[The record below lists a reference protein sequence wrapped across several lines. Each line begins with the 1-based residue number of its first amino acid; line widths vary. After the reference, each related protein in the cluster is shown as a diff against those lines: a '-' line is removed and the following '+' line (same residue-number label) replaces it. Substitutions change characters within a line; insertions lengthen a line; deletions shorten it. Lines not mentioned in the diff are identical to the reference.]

1 MPNSNDDSRTID
13 TYRIHFRTV
22 SPSNIYNTN
31 ENQHNAVNVFSM
43 RLKHAHT
50 GHKYTYLMRT
60 FILGAKKTHYIHKI
74 SCIINKSN
82 LIILNDKNGSLPV
95 FDVVWCGVVSCI
107 FVGLHAFAIHLVNP
121 AGDGAVS

>member
-1 MPNSNDDSRTID
+1 MHTPD
-13 TYRIHFRTV
+13 T
-22 SPSNIYNTN
+22 NT
-31 ENQHNAVNVFSM
+31 
-43 RLKHAHT
+43 HT
-50 GHKYTYLMRT
+50 LCVHSFWDR
-60 FILGAKKTHYIHKI
+60 KKTHYIHKI